1 MPWIFG
7 MKSSKGSMRNTI
19 TIFMFTMFSLMVRG
33 QELKCTI
40 TVNSDQVGL
49 TNQQIF
55 KTLERSLNDFV
66 NKTKWTNRTYKENE
80 RVSAQMFIT
89 ITDYDSN
96 RFKGTLQI
104 QSSRPV
110 FNTSYETPIFN
121 YKDNNF
127 DFEYIEF
134 QPLVFNENIFESN
147 LVSVVSYYVYIMLG
161 LDADTFSLEG
171 GNDAYRVAQKI
182 VTQAQGSN
190 AKGWS
195 QSLDGNRSRFE
206 LVDNLM
212 SNTYRE
218 YRVAMYNYHRKGM
231 DILGDNNSTGKQV
244 IAGTMKLLETMIKRR
259 PNAFLIQTFFDA
271 KSDEIQNIFSD
282 GPKMDVVGLKETLN
296 RIAPLYSR
304 TWDEIKY

>member
-1 MPWIFG
+1 
-7 MKSSKGSMRNTI
+7 MRKILIPFLFLLTCQ
-19 TIFMFTMFSLMVRG
+19 LLQA
-33 QELKCTI
+33 QELTCTI
-40 TVNSDQVGL
+40 TVNSDQVSQ

-66 NKTKWTNRTYKENE
+66 NKNKWTNRAFKENE
-80 RVSAQMFIT
+80 KINAQMFIT
-89 ITDYDSN
+89 ITNFDSN

-110 FNTSYETPIFN
+110 YNTSYETPIFN
-121 YKDNNF
+121 YKDNDF

-134 QPLVFNENIFESN
+134 QPLVFNENVYESN
-147 LVSVVSYYVYIMLG
+147 LVSVISYYVYVILG

-171 GNDAYRVAQKI
+171 GNDYYRVAQKI

-190 AKGWS
+190 AAGWS
-195 QSLDGNRSRFE
+195 QSTDRSRFE

-231 DILGDNNSTGKQV
+231 DVLGDNNSTGKQV
-244 IAGTMKLLETMIKRR
+244 IAGTMKLFETMIKRR

-282 GPKMDVVGLKETLN
+282 GPKMDVVQLKETLN
-296 RIAPLYSR
+296 RIAPLYSG
-304 TWDEIKY
+304 TWNEIEY